1 MTRALLPGERYMPGI
16 SNVTKEEVT
25 MREVIHL
32 LCIEPMAHSTLAKGL
47 PENVS
52 FLNLHTNLL
61 VLVVCYLPVYICDF
75 CFSRSAMK
83 QAWRL

>member
-1 MTRALLPGERYMPGI
+1 MPGL

-25 MREVIHL
+25 MREVLHL

-52 FLNLHTNLL
+52 FLILEDNVL
-61 VLVVCYLPVYICDF
+61 VLLLRFITCVYVF
-75 CFSRSAMK
+75 F
-83 QAWRL
+83 L

>member
-1 MTRALLPGERYMPGI
+1 MLPGERYMLGL

-25 MREVIHL
+25 MREVVHL

-52 FLNLHTNLL
+52 FLNAENNLL
-61 VLVVCYLPVYICDF
+61 VLCLRYFNECI
-75 CFSRSAMK
+75 
-83 QAWRL
+83 